1 MKFAVALVALWFVL
15 ASASSLPAQF
25 NPAKIFGRRASGAN
39 KPAATAKKDA
49 GDEDSDLPEEA
60 PEPADPE
67 VVRLF
72 LMDGSVITGKLSVK
86 EIQVETQFGQ
96 LTIPVTEVRSFT
108 PGLVSHPDL
117 AKQIHDLIE
126 TLGSEQ
132 FDQREKAQK
141 TLLRLG
147 RSVRGELE
155 KRARDADTERR
166 TRVKA
171 ILDEFDEQAEEEDED
186 SRTSGPPILI
196 QRDQVETSEF
206 TVVGRILTPSL
217 TVASLYGPLTVKLG
231 DIRRGQRD
239 AVRRPDVRKT
249 ITVDSG
255 SLVQRSLKDTHI
267 RLERGDRVIISA
279 EGNISMT
286 PWGNGASSGPDGAG
300 NYGWYIQN
308 MIPSGA
314 LVGAVGTS
322 ENVFKIGAKNTFR
335 AERSGNLRLG
345 IAMQADFA
353 NHDFPGHYT
362 VKVRVERK

>member
-1 MKFAVALVALWFVL
+1 MKSAAAFLALLFVL
-15 ASASSLPAQF
+15 ASAPSAPAQF
-25 NPAKIFGRRASGAN
+25 NPAKIFARRGSAAN
-39 KPAATAKKDA
+39 KPAGSAKKEA
-49 GDEDSDLPEEA
+49 DEDGDVPEEA

-126 TLGSEQ
+126 ALGSEQ
-132 FDQREKAQK
+132 FDQRERAQK

-147 RSVRGELE
+147 RPVRGELE
-155 KRARDADTERR
+155 KRARDQDSERR
-166 TRVKA
+166 SRIKA
-171 ILDEFDEQAEEEDED
+171 ILDEFDEQAEEEDEEL
-186 SRTSGPPILI
+186 RASGPPLLI

-206 TVVGRILTPSL
+206 TVVGRILTPSF

-231 DIRRGQRD
+231 DVRRGQRD

-249 ITVDSG
+249 ITVDG
-255 SLVQRSLKDTHI
+255 SALVQRSLKETHI

-279 EGNISMT
+279 EGSISMT

-300 NYGWYIQN
+300 NYGWYIAN
-308 MIPSGA
+308 TIPSGA
-314 LVGAVGTS
+314 LVGAVGSS

-362 VKVRVERK
+362 VKIRVERK